1 MQSKTPIG
9 IFLAAA
15 AALSTS
21 AIIPGNSIAGEKH
34 EDMGGLK
41 EWTTDQGID
50 EESSL
55 DKEAKAAKEKAKEE
69 DICIPIGEGE
79 NCW

>member
-1 MQSKTPIG
+1 M
-9 IFLAAA
+9 AAT
-15 AALSTS
+15 ALIASGS
-21 AIIPGNSIAGEKH
+21 LQANLVNAGEKSL
-34 EDMGGLK
+34 GGLK

>member
-1 MQSKTPIG
+1 MVKRSPVA
-9 IFLAAA
+9 IFMAAT
-15 AALSTS
+15 ALIASGS
-21 AIIPGNSIAGEKH
+21 LQANLVNAGEKSL
-34 EDMGGLK
+34 GGLK

>member
-1 MQSKTPIG
+1 MPSKSPIG

-15 AALSTS
+15 AALSTN
-21 AIIPGNSIAGEKH
+21 AIIPDNLIAGEKH

-41 EWTTDQGID
+41 EWTTDQEAD
-50 EESSL
+50 EEGKL
-55 DKEAKAAKEKAKEE
+55 DEAAQKAANKAKKA